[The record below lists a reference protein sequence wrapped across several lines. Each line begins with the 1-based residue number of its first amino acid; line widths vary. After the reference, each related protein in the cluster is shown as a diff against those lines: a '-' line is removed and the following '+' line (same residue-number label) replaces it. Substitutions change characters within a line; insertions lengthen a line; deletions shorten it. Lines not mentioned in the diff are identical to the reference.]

1 MKPVPDGSALAR
13 LLAATCVLTAA
24 ACASAPPYQPPAT
37 TAPSAYKETAPPES
51 LLGTAWKVAE
61 PQNERVRPNW
71 WEMFGDP
78 ALNALEARVAKANP
92 TVAEAEATF
101 RAARAAL
108 RAANADLYP
117 TVGATGSVSA
127 TRQSANRGTITTG
140 GGTGTVPITTGSAGG
155 TINDYLAQADVSYT
169 PDISGKVRGTIR
181 AQAASAQAAAA
192 DLENTLLTL
201 QQDLAVDY
209 VSLRGI
215 DEQIRL
221 LRDATESYDHAL
233 QLTINR
239 RDQGVASG
247 ADVAQARTQLETTRA
262 QTTDLAIGRA
272 QMEHAIAVLTGQMP
286 AAVSV
291 EVSTTP
297 LTPPV
302 VPVGLP
308 SDLLER
314 RPDIAG
320 AERRVAAANAQI
332 GVAHAAFFPT
342 LTLSGSGGFESS
354 ALTTIFDWPSRVWSL
369 GAALAQ
375 TIFDGGKRRA
385 QTDQAVA
392 VYDETAA
399 AYRQSVL
406 QAFQQVED
414 TLAELRILAEEAAE
428 QQAAVAAAEQSLT
441 IANNQYQGGITTY
454 LEVITAQNVALTNER
469 TAADLKTRQLTASVQ
484 LVAALGGGWSVKDL
498 PTVR

>member
-1 MKPVPDGSALAR
+1 MRRVPDGSALVR
-13 LLAATCVLTAA
+13 LAVATCVATTA
-24 ACASAPPYQPPAT
+24 ACASVPPYQPPT
-37 TAPSAYKETAPPES
+37 TAAPAAFKESPPPES
-51 LLGTAWKVAE
+51 LLGKAWKVAE

-78 ALNALEARVAKANP
+78 ALNALEARVATANP

-117 TVGATGSVSA
+117 TVGATGSA
-127 TRQSANRGTITTG
+127 TTTRQSANRGTLATGAAGTVPVTTG
-140 GGTGTVPITTGSAGG
+140 GGGG
-155 TINDYLAQADVSYT
+155 TINDYLAQADVSYS

-192 DLENTLLTL
+192 DLQNTLLTL

-221 LRDATESYDHAL
+221 LTAAAESYDHAL

-247 ADVAQARTQLETTRA
+247 ADVAQARTQLEQTRA
-262 QTTDLAIGRA
+262 QATDLSIGRA

-297 LTPPV
+297 LIPPV

-320 AERRVAAANAQI
+320 AERRVASANAQI

-342 LTLSGSGGFESS
+342 LTLTGSGGFESA
-354 ALTTIFDWPSRVWSL
+354 ALTTLFDWPSRVWSL

-385 QTDQAVA
+385 ETDQAVA

-414 TLAELRILAEEAAE
+414 DLAELRILAEEAAQ

-498 PTVR
+498 PAVR

>member
-1 MKPVPDGSALAR
+1 MRRVAFGSALGR
-13 LLAATCVLTAA
+13 LAVAMSAGLAT
-24 ACASAPPYQPPAT
+24 ACASAPVYHPPTT
-37 TAPSAYKETAPPES
+37 TAPAAYKETPPPTS

-61 PQNERVRPNW
+61 PQNLQLRPNW
-71 WEMFGDP
+71 WEMFGD
-78 ALNALEARVAKANP
+78 ASLNGLEERVGKANP

-117 TVGATGSVSA
+117 TVGATASA
-127 TRQSANRGTITTG
+127 SKTGESANRGTPIV
-140 GGTGTVPITTGSAGG
+140 GTPAGLGG
-155 TINDYLAQADVSYT
+155 TITDYLAQADVSYT
-169 PDISGKVRGTIR
+169 PDISGKVRSTIR

-192 DLENTLLTL
+192 DLANTLLTL
-201 QQDLAVDY
+201 EQDLAVDY
-209 VSLRGI
+209 LSLRGI

-221 LRDATESYDHAL
+221 LNAASTSYERAL

-262 QTTDLAIGRA
+262 QATDLSIGRA

-286 AAVSV
+286 SAVSV
-291 EVSTTP
+291 EVSTTA
-297 LTPPV
+297 LAPPV
-302 VPVGLP
+302 IPVGLP

-314 RPDIAG
+314 RPDVAA
-320 AERRVAAANAQI
+320 AERQAASANAQI

-342 LTLSGSGGFESS
+342 VTLSGAGGFESAAIS
-354 ALTTIFDWPSRVWSL
+354 SLFDWPSRAWSL

-392 VYDETAA
+392 TYDGTVA
-399 AYRQSVL
+399 AYRQTVL

-414 TLAELRILAEEAAE
+414 DLAELRILAEESAQ

-441 IANNQYQGGITTY
+441 IANNQYQGGVTDY

-469 TAADLKTRQLTASVQ
+469 TAADLLTRQLTASVQ

-498 PTVR
+498 PAVR